1 MTATTA
7 FFAAALPL
15 YVMSIISLALR
26 AAWYEVPDRLR
37 RTRWWLDLGAR
48 ALAVLTIPV
57 FVCVFLLALGA
68 K

>member
-7 FFAAALPL
+7 FFAAALPAFA
-15 YVMSIISLALR
+15 MSTLSMVLR

-37 RTRWWLDLGAR
+37 RTRWWLDLGAGV
-48 ALAVLTIPV
+48 LAVLTVPV